1 MSLTRTEMACGPG
14 HRPATPGDHVGCCW
28 TYRVEWSPQDTL
40 LGAETRVITGSSKGL
55 SAFICSTQKEN
66 TFRQNFSLVS
76 SIFTNF
82 RDFQV
87 HSSFLISCHTII
99 YDKKQINMS
108 ISFSYLTTMAWEKFV
123 EKYDDFMRNSK
134 TKVKNEKTIKTM
146 FSYKMPMV
154 IFTGIWTFLL
164 SLYPLMSLTLFF
176 LFFSTTA

>member
-1 MSLTRTEMACGPG
+1 MSLTRTENGAWTRTPTCYSRRPRRLLLDVPCGVEPPG
-14 HRPATPGDHVGCCW
+14 HFARSGNASHHGFQQGSIGLHLFHTKRD
-28 TYRVEWSPQDTL
+28 SS
-40 LGAETRVITGSSKGL
+40 TG
-55 SAFICSTQKEN
+55 N

-134 TKVKNEKTIKTM
+134 TKINNEKTIKNYV
-146 FSYKMPMV
+146 FV
-154 IFTGIWTFLL
+154 QNGDFERNLD
-164 SLYPLMSLTLFF
+164 LFCSR
-176 LFFSTTA
+176 STHSCL

>member
-1 MSLTRTEMACGPG
+1 MARGPG
-14 HRPATPGDHVGCCW
+14 HRPAAPGDHVGCCW

-55 SAFICSTQKEN
+55 SAFICFTQKRESRTGN

-76 SIFTNF
+76 SILIF
-82 RDFQV
+82 RDFPVQ
-87 HSSFLISCHTII
+87 SSFLISCHTIL

-134 TKVKNEKTIKTM
+134 TKIKNEKTNTKLCFRT
-146 FSYKMPMV
+146 K
-154 IFTGIWTFLL
+154 W
-164 SLYPLMSLTLFF
+164 
-176 LFFSTTA
+176 